1 MQHKPLLLSLF
12 TAFMLM
18 PVAAFASVG
27 EGGAGSGGTFTVTEL
42 QTIISTVTG
51 TLNVTSIIGMIAAM
65 ITACIGIVFM
75 WWAIRKG
82 IRVIMSAVRKGK
94 VSA

>member
-1 MQHKPLLLSLF
+1 MKNKVLAL
-12 TAFMLM
+12 TTMFMM
-18 PVAAFASVG
+18 FPAFAFAA
-27 EGGAGSGGTFTVTEL
+27 EGGVTSAGGTFSTTEL
-42 QTIISTVTG
+42 STIIATITG
-51 TLNVTSIIGMIAAM
+51 SINVTSIVGMIAAM

-82 IRVIMSAVRKGK
+82 IRVIMSAVRKGN

>member
-1 MQHKPLLLSLF
+1 MNKKPLLLALLTSFLLF
-12 TAFMLM
+12 PA
-18 PVAAFASVG
+18 AAFAEG
-27 EGGAGSGGTFTVTEL
+27 ESAGGVFSTTEL
-42 QTIISTVTG
+42 GTIIG
-51 TLNVTSIIGMIAAM
+51 TMTSVINVASLVQMVAAM

-82 IRVIMSAVRKGK
+82 IKVIMSAVRKGR

>member
-1 MQHKPLLLSLF
+1 MKNKIFAL
-12 TAFMLM
+12 TAFFLM
-18 PVAAFASVG
+18 IPVFAFA
-27 EGGAGSGGTFTVTEL
+27 EEPAGSGGAFTSTEL

-51 TLNVTSIIGMIAAM
+51 TLNVTSIIGMIDAM
-65 ITACIGIVFM
+65 ITSCIGIVFM

-82 IRVIMSAVRKGK
+82 IRVIMSAVRKGR

>member
-1 MQHKPLLLSLF
+1 MKKKVLALTTLLL
-12 TAFMLM
+12 MV
-18 PVAAFASVG
+18 PAFAFAETTPSTS
-27 EGGAGSGGTFTVTEL
+27 SGGNFSTTEL
-42 QTIISTVTG
+42 STIINTITG
-51 TLNVTSIIGMIAAM
+51 SINVTSIVGMIAAM

-82 IRVIMSAVRKGK
+82 IRVIMSAVRKGR

>member
-1 MQHKPLLLSLF
+1 MKKKVLALTTLLL
-12 TAFMLM
+12 MV
-18 PVAAFASVG
+18 PAFAFAETTPS
-27 EGGAGSGGTFTVTEL
+27 AGGTFSTTEL
-42 QTIISTVTG
+42 STIISTITG
-51 TLNVTSIIGMIAAM
+51 SINVTSIVGMIAAM

-82 IRVIMSAVRKGK
+82 IRVIMSAVRKGR

>member
-1 MQHKPLLLSLF
+1 MKNKVLALTTLLL
-12 TAFMLM
+12 MV
-18 PVAAFASVG
+18 PAFAFAETTPSA
-27 EGGAGSGGTFTVTEL
+27 GGDFSATEL
-42 QTIISTVTG
+42 STIINTITG
-51 TLNVTSIIGMIAAM
+51 SINVTSIVGMIAAM

-82 IRVIMSAVRKGK
+82 IRVIMSAVRKGR